1 MGFVCRILDFFDRS
15 VARILSTTKPL
26 CPHRP
31 LGARTIDIPRNLV
44 FLLPDCSFSC
54 NTLCCQLPN
63 REGWYAATVFGFI
76 ATIAYGLITYYR
88 YINWKTAPVAA
99 TVTVQSVPA

>member
-1 MGFVCRILDFFDRS
+1 VVGFWTSLIDL
-15 VARILSTTKPL
+15 L
-26 CPHRP
+26 
-31 LGARTIDIPRNLV
+31 LG
-44 FLLPDCSFSC
+44 F
-54 NTLCCQLPN
+54 CQLQSRFVRIAPWVLGQLIFHGIWCFFYLTAASAVTHYAANYAN